1 MRDSARVSR
10 VYLEYQGDSIE
21 LPVGETVIGRDV
33 TCTLRFNDPSV
44 SRRHVRFVR
53 RHDEVFVQDMGST
66 NGSTLNGRAIDGPVL
81 VEDGDVIVL
90 GGRTLILR
98 VGEGEKAED
107 TLSLR
112 DFSPAKEMERLR
124 MATTRIAVTV
134 PPPVA
139 VSPADSI
146 AHRRHERT
154 RHALQLVYV
163 SEELEIEATTRDL
176 SASGVFVCTQ
186 VLDPI
191 GTKCE
196 LAILIDGGPPL
207 RLGAVV
213 RRVVEHDPLGKEP
226 VGMGVEFT
234 AVGATERA
242 WLERTIAKLGESAA

>member
-1 MRDSARVSR
+1 MSR

-44 SRRHVRFVR
+44 SRRHLRFVR

-66 NGSTLNGRAIDGPVL
+66 NGTTLNGRAIDGPVL
-81 VEDGDVIVL
+81 VEDGDEIAIGARKL
-90 GGRTLILR
+90 TLR

-112 DFSPAKEMERLR
+112 DFSPTKELDKLR

-139 VSPADSI
+139 IASAADSI

-234 AVGATERA
+234 AVGASERA
-242 WLERTIAKLGESAA
+242 WLERTIEKLNETAA